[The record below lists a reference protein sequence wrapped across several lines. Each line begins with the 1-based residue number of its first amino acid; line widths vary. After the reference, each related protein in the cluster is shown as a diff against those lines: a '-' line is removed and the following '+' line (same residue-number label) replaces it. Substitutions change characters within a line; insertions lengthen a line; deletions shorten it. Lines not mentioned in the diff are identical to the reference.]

1 MCGGGTSTSTNLSTA
16 DPRVSANYDYIT
28 GRAKGVA
35 DIPYQYYPGNL
46 VAGVPGQMQSGFD
59 IINQTQGVASP
70 FISQAAQYAQ
80 QGAAPISADA
90 IQRYTNPYQ
99 QNVIDATMA
108 NIDEINGRQQQDVI
122 GNAISKGAW
131 GGDRAGVA
139 QAELARQQGLAAG
152 QTLAGLQSQ
161 GYGQALTAA
170 QQDAQRQSQAAYTM
184 GALGQEAQSTALT
197 GANAQIGAG
206 QLQQQQGQNQINA
219 DYSQFQQ
226 ARQYPFST
234 SQWLAAILG
243 GQAGQMGGTST
254 TTAPAPG
261 IAQQALGAGAG
272 IAGILGATG
281 AFGSSG
287 WLWSD
292 ERLKEN
298 VEPIGRAFDGQ
309 MIYRYNFK
317 GDPKTQI
324 GFLAQEVERHIPGA
338 VHEID
343 GIKGVDYHDATDE
356 AADRGGFATGGITA
370 MNAPM
375 IPSIDSYTPE
385 TNSPAFGPLVAQ
397 GYELKS
403 ISKPAYEQAT
413 RGGFDGGG
421 MVPYGDGTPFPQ
433 LGTVNGM
440 PVPLAANPVQS
451 FSAPPLAAGR
461 SRMPTA
467 PKIGGQ
473 SDIGTDVMRMAQMLR
488 SYGFGK
494 RAGGQPQSYGSVGDL
509 VSAQGLKSGGR
520 APRADGGGGSD
531 APPDDAP
538 WPVTTVPLPP
548 DVLARLAGSRMAP
561 PTPIDLPFPADYS
574 RVDRSEPPR
583 DFVPITTALASLRD
597 EMQGAPAPAGVAPA
611 PDAAPVTVAAAPTG
625 VAGRAFPSDYAA
637 RISRVEGVTSDAT
650 NPYTGAAGYYQF
662 MPDTAYGLAQRTAWG
677 RGLSRAQVMAA
688 IKADPAKQDE
698 LLSLYNGFSTG
709 ALKQAGIPVS
719 DANMYALHAFGPA
732 GGVSLLRADPNTPVA
747 DWVRSVRWDNGATP
761 DQVIAQNGL
770 GKYRTVGDL
779 RRGFIEARIGGPS
792 PSGVAVAGA
801 RPGGAGVAPD
811 DGGDGEGAGVEG
823 DSAPPAGV
831 SGVAAPPPDDSGEG
845 IVPPKDGV
853 AKDGSGGD
861 WSDRFMQSP
870 WLALAQ
876 LGFGMAS
883 SRNPHLLGALGEG
896 GLQGVQTA
904 MAQGKMKRELQ
915 QAKAMEAYRN
925 AHLAISGRQADRQ
938 MQLAEETLRRNQ
950 AVEADRVRRA
960 DAGERR
966 QDEAERRNAA
976 SEADRRRRLD
986 REESKWQLVPGA
998 LDPATGRPMER
1009 NPITG
1014 VMRPIQ
1020 VAPDAP
1026 PASAGAP
1033 GAAPAPT
1040 EPPKPSELPPTD
1052 KRQPWVTPEGFQ
1064 IPGMTQ
1070 SEAYQQQT
1078 PAGQA
1083 ALKRDGAALQKRRD
1097 EAEAAE
1103 RQIADLRRQRKD
1115 FAGLGQTGF
1124 LAPGSFSDQRLALAK
1139 WADTAFRT
1147 MGLSPPIDVTRIA
1160 DAENLNK
1167 TATRLSFELARQ
1179 GDPRGAVAA
1188 IRAANTAVPSMANSY
1203 FGGFHVMADIEAVA
1217 QRQVDRSTFLERWS
1231 QHHGGSLVGAD
1242 QAFNKAR
1249 PDSYYTGLA
1258 DTLRM
1263 PPAPTAAIEMLRK
1276 NPGMAKDF
1284 DAKYGAGTAAK
1295 ILGGG

>member
-70 FISQAAQYAQ
+70 FISRAAQYAQ
-80 QGAAPISADA
+80 QGAAPISAGA
-90 IQRYTNPYQ
+90 IQSYMNPYQ

-108 NIDEINGRQQQDVI
+108 NIDEMNGRQQQDVI

-226 ARQYPFST
+226 ARQYPFNT

-243 GQAGQMGGTST
+243 GQAGQLGGTST

-261 IAQQALGAGAG
+261 IAQQAIGAGAG

-298 VEPIGRAFDGQ
+298 IEPIGRAFDGQ

-324 GFLAQEVERHIPGA
+324 GFLAQEVERHAPGA

-403 ISKPAYEQAT
+403 ITKPAYEQAT
-413 RGGFDGGG
+413 RGGFDDGG
-421 MVPYGDGTPFPQ
+421 MVPYGAGTPFPQ

-451 FSAPPLAAGR
+451 FSAPPLTAGR

-467 PKIGGQ
+467 PKVGGQ
-473 SDIGTDVMRMAQMLR
+473 SDIGTDVVRMAQMLR

-494 RAGGQPQSYGSVGDL
+494 RPGGAGQPQSYGSVGDL

-531 APPDDAP
+531 VPDDDGLSWVTVP
-538 WPVTTVPLPP
+538 MPPSQWSPPVTALMPR
-548 DVLARLAGSRMAP
+548 AAMAP
-561 PTPIDLPFPADYS
+561 PTPIDLPYAPDYS
-574 RVDRSEPPR
+574 RAERSEPPR

-597 EMQGAPAPAGVAPA
+597 EMQGAPVPAGVAPA
-611 PDAAPVTVAAAPTG
+611 PAPDVAPVTVAAAPTG

-637 RISRVEGVTSDAT
+637 RIARTEFGASPRGTT
-650 NPYTGAAGYYQF
+650 NPDTGAGTEYQF
-662 MPDTAYGLAQRTAWG
+662 MPATAYGLAQRTAWG
-677 RGLSRAQVMAA
+677 RGLSPPQVMAA
-688 IKADPAKQDE
+688 IQADDAKRDE
-698 LLSLYNGFSTG
+698 ILGLYNQVSTSVLG
-709 ALKQAGIPVS
+709 RAGIPAS
-719 DANMYALHAFGPA
+719 DANMFALHAFGPA
-732 GGVSLLRADPNTPVA
+732 GGLSLLRADPATPVA

-761 DQVIAQNGL
+761 EQVIAQNGL

-823 DSAPPAGV
+823 DSVPPAGA

-845 IVPPKDGV
+845 IATRKDGV
-853 AKDGSGGD
+853 AKDGSGGGME
-861 WSDRFMQSP
+861 RFLSSP
-870 WLALAQ
+870 WLALAA
-876 LGFGMAS
+876 LGFGMAG
-883 SRNPHLLGALGEG
+883 SRNPRALGALGEG
-896 GLQGVQTA
+896 GLQGVQV
-904 MAQGKMKRELQ
+904 AQAQLKNARELQ

-938 MQLAEETLRRNQ
+938 MQLAEETM
-950 AVEADRVRRA
+950 
-960 DAGERR
+960 
-966 QDEAERRNAA
+966 RRNAA
-976 SEADRRRRLD
+976 NEAARNRQVDVQEGRLSETERRNQQTEDFKRTAL
-986 REESKWQLVPGA
+986 SKFNPDPA
-998 LDPATGRPMER
+998 KATDPATGWPIYRNGLGEERLMSPKGLVSREDARGAATYKFDPMQDRTIPLSGGDITIPALDER
-1009 NPITG
+1009 ELTLDPKIKLEANKRYGEILN
-1014 VMRPIQ
+1014 
-1020 VAPDAP
+1020 
-1026 PASAGAP
+1026 SAKSAGDVQRQIDELKKAYAALPTSGIGAP
-1033 GAAPAPT
+1033 GAAAEASRRIMRAGNALSDALGLPSFFNKDAVGNLDEMKKGTIALAAAATKAFNSNRPTNFDFEQMLQGTPGAQLGPEAFLKVVGAMEAQAARQRDLGKYATEYIKHRRTAFGVEDQFLAQRPDNFYFKGIPTVSDRGQPGAGPAPST
-1040 EPPKPSELPPTD
+1040 
-1052 KRQPWVTPEGFQ
+1052 
-1064 IPGMTQ
+1064 
-1070 SEAYQQQT
+1070 
-1078 PAGQA
+1078 
-1083 ALKRDGAALQKRRD
+1083 GAAPRVMTKD
-1097 EAEAAE
+1097 EYDKIPSGGTYIDG
-1103 RQIADLRRQRKD
+1103 RT
-1115 FAGLGQTGF
+1115 GQT
-1124 LAPGSFSDQRLALAK
+1124 K
-1139 WADTAFRT
+1139 
-1147 MGLSPPIDVTRIA
+1147 
-1160 DAENLNK
+1160 
-1167 TATRLSFELARQ
+1167 
-1179 GDPRGAVAA
+1179 
-1188 IRAANTAVPSMANSY
+1188 
-1203 FGGFHVMADIEAVA
+1203 
-1217 QRQVDRSTFLERWS
+1217 
-1231 QHHGGSLVGAD
+1231 
-1242 QAFNKAR
+1242 
-1249 PDSYYTGLA
+1249 
-1258 DTLRM
+1258 
-1263 PPAPTAAIEMLRK
+1263 RK
-1276 NPGMAKDF
+1276 Q
-1284 DAKYGAGTAAK
+1284 
-1295 ILGGG
+1295 